1 MILAI
6 ISDFND
12 AIADDETPNLRCI
25 QQTLAEHGKSNIE
38 GVGPESI
45 EPVGLSNRPNCQ
57 GDQTSPTVPDREP
70 LA

>member
-6 ISDFND
+6 ISDFNG

-25 QQTLAEHGKSNIE
+25 QQTLAEQDQSNVE

-45 EPVGLSNRPNCQ
+45 EPVGLANHPDCQ
-57 GDQTSPTVPDREP
+57 GDQTELSQSFYGLRH
-70 LA
+70 

>member
-6 ISDFND
+6 ISDFNG

-25 QQTLAEHGKSNIE
+25 QQKLAEHGQSNLE

-45 EPVGLSNRPNCQ
+45 ETLILSNRPAEPSGQ
-57 GDQTSPTVPDREP
+57 VPRR
-70 LA
+70 